1 MLTMACG
8 VSIMFII
15 GPVLY
20 WRLLA
25 LIGMAPCLL
34 QLLGLFFVPESPR
47 WLANMGRRKEA
58 EGALQ
63 RLWGRNADISKEAA
77 EIEVTHFV
85 KIDLSTDEHVYIY
98 IYFFFLV
105 RPILQAFK
113 SCHRTDS
120 STYFSKNMHVH
131 LLCISHSW
139 IYNSCHNSADSNHP
153 GYILNGQIRKTTP
166 TTGQKQASNH
176 VFASQSHSWQVGT
189 QADKFHL
196 CRWQSLDHAL
206 AISSQDSH
214 SCCRIFTG
222 GAMLFPLWRSLA
234 YGGSYSLGLGGI
246 PWVMMSEIFPV
257 NLMGSASSIVN
268 LVSWGG
274 SWVVAYTFN
283 GFFLWSSAGVFFFY
297 ASVCLFGTIFVVKM
311 VPETKGQTM
320 EDVQASMN
328 Q

>member
-1 MLTMACG
+1 MLT
-8 VSIMFII
+8 FLKKQ
-15 GPVLY
+15 P
-20 WRLLA
+20 
-25 LIGMAPCLL
+25 
-34 QLLGLFFVPESPR
+34 
-47 WLANMGRRKEA
+47 K
-58 EGALQ
+58 
-63 RLWGRNADISKEAA
+63 SK
-77 EIEVTHFV
+77 
-85 KIDLSTDEHVYIY
+85 
-98 IYFFFLV
+98 
-105 RPILQAFK
+105 PILQAFK

-214 SCCRIFTG
+214 SCCRFVTIEVVMLLIRGFLCLFVKFSAPASNVICRIFTG

>member
-214 SCCRIFTG
+214 SCCRFVTIEVVMLLIRGFLCLFVKFSAPASNVICRIFTG
-222 GAMLFPLWRSLA
+222 GAMLFPLWRSL
-234 YGGSYSLGLGGI
+234 
-246 PWVMMSEIFPV
+246 
-257 NLMGSASSIVN
+257 
-268 LVSWGG
+268 
-274 SWVVAYTFN
+274 
-283 GFFLWSSAGVFFFY
+283 
-297 ASVCLFGTIFVVKM
+297 VKRRM
-311 VPETKGQTM
+311 V
-320 EDVQASMN
+320 DLIR
-328 Q
+328 

>member
-1 MLTMACG
+1 MACG

-77 EIEVTHFV
+77 EIEVRHNRSCNVVDTW
-85 KIDLSTDEHVYIY
+85 
-98 IYFFFLV
+98 FLV
-105 RPILQAFK
+105 FVCQIFRPRFQCDMQDLHRWSNAIPTLAFLGE
-113 SCHRTDS
+113 T
-120 STYFSKNMHVH
+120 
-131 LLCISHSW
+131 
-139 IYNSCHNSADSNHP
+139 
-153 GYILNGQIRKTTP
+153 
-166 TTGQKQASNH
+166 
-176 VFASQSHSWQVGT
+176 
-189 QADKFHL
+189 
-196 CRWQSLDHAL
+196 
-206 AISSQDSH
+206 
-214 SCCRIFTG
+214 
-222 GAMLFPLWRSLA
+222 A

-283 GFFLWSSAGVFFFY
+283 GFFLWSSAGH
-297 ASVCLFGTIFVVKM
+297 
-311 VPETKGQTM
+311 
-320 EDVQASMN
+320 
-328 Q
+328 

>member
-166 TTGQKQASNH
+166 TTGGSPWIMLWQYPHRILILVAGVWWILFARPGRDTMGYDVRDISCKPDGLSQQHRELGQLGRFMGRGVYLQWFLPVELSRR
-176 VFASQSHSWQVGT
+176 VFLLCECLLVRDNLCCENGT
-189 QADKFHL
+189 
-196 CRWQSLDHAL
+196 
-206 AISSQDSH
+206 
-214 SCCRIFTG
+214 G
-222 GAMLFPLWRSLA
+222 NEGANNGRRTSF
-234 YGGSYSLGLGGI
+234 Y
-246 PWVMMSEIFPV
+246 EPV
-257 NLMGSASSIVN
+257 TLTRQIVN
-268 LVSWGG
+268 YLHDLLQW
-274 SWVVAYTFN
+274 
-283 GFFLWSSAGVFFFY
+283 
-297 ASVCLFGTIFVVKM
+297 
-311 VPETKGQTM
+311 
-320 EDVQASMN
+320 
-328 Q
+328 